1 MSVAIS
7 TKDAAQKKRERDWFL
22 SFQHKCPDCPR
33 SNPVQLPP
41 PAPDI
46 LFKEDDLG
54 IEITQYL
61 LNQGETG
68 SHPCR
73 LETTRE
79 CIMRMAQSLYEFQS
93 HDCLQVSILWAN
105 SRCPE
110 KADQR
115 ELAQAIRHIVL
126 TRDKSNR
133 IWRIEWREFSEPLL
147 QKYIHSISVCFIA
160 HEGKSCW
167 TNCTAFCFGTLRYMV
182 ESFQGLLDAKQDRI
196 ETYRKTATR
205 TWLLIVAD
213 KNLFSSDISSHGA
226 LLENSFNSAFNRV
239 FVLDEHRDKLL
250 ELRLASTP

>member
-1 MSVAIS
+1 
-7 TKDAAQKKRERDWFL
+7 
-22 SFQHKCPDCPR
+22 
-33 SNPVQLPP
+33 
-41 PAPDI
+41 
-46 LFKEDDLG
+46 
-54 IEITQYL
+54 
-61 LNQGETG
+61 
-68 SHPCR
+68 
-73 LETTRE
+73 
-79 CIMRMAQSLYEFQS
+79 MAQSLYEFQS

-147 QKYIHSISVCFIA
+147 QKYIHGISVCFIA